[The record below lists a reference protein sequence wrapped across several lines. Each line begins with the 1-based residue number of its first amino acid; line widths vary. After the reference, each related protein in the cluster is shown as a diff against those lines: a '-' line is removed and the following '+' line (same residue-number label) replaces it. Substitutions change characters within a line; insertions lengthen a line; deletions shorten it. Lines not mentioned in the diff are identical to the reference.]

1 MGNVKRP
8 VLLFVNALLNAQIAK
23 GGDGIGRIMVIEF
36 QGEDS
41 KAFDEVM
48 MVLKGFFVLEKI
60 NLYNETVIDLPGLK
74 ICPERR
80 KIYSNS
86 QKISMT
92 KKEFDIFYL
101 LAVNK
106 GRVLAYGQIYQSVWN
121 GYATGGGRTAVVY
134 HIRNIP
140 KKLSDI
146 PALSIQCVRELG
158 YCMEVETEELQ

>member
-1 MGNVKRP
+1 ME
-8 VLLFVNALLNAQIAK
+8 FSDYESAAFS
-23 GGDGIGRIMVIEF
+23 DIMSMLQKYSDF
-36 QGEDS
+36 RRYTL
-41 KAFDEVM
+41 KDEVI
-48 MVLKGFFVLEKI
+48 LS
-60 NLYNETVIDLPGLK
+60 LPGME

-86 QKISMT
+86 HEISMT
-92 KKEFDIFYL
+92 KKEFDMFYL

-106 GRVLAYGQIYQSVWN
+106 GRGLTYEQIYQSVWN
-121 GYATGGGRTAVVY
+121 GYATGGERTAVVY
-134 HIRNIP
+134 HIRNIR